1 MPIISTSIVLIITL
15 ALFSL
20 VAAAYPRAPPAS
32 VGSTDGGGFPA
43 ADRRRISAD
52 VVGDMEKPILWRR
65 MMIATRP
72 HKSPSAPHNFPRQPG
87 SLNGRRLSG
96 TSSEDQRPPSPAAKS
111 SGMGGAGYDDGM
123 TKMKEEIIS
132 SCGGKHNHGEYAGVV
147 ARRCR
152 RWRRLIA
159 ASATGPHKS
168 PSAPHNFR
176 HQRRLSGTSSEHEDR
191 RPPSPATKNS
201 AMGGAGDDGGMTKM
215 KEEIISSCG
224 GKHNNHGDEYG
235 VVARKCRRWRWL
247 IAAGASDSPPS
258 SGYHRH

>member
-1 MPIISTSIVLIITL
+1 MPIISTSIVFIIML
-15 ALFSL
+15 QLFLL
-20 VAAAYPRAPPAS
+20 VAAYPLAPPAS

-43 ADRRRISAD
+43 ADRRRTSAD
-52 VVGDMEKPILWRR
+52 GKDMEKPILWRR
-65 MMIATRP
+65 MMRATSP
-72 HKSPSAPHNFPRQPG
+72 HKSPSAPHNFPHQPG

-96 TSSEDQRPPSPAAKS
+96 TSSEHEDRRPPSPAAKGN
-111 SGMGGAGYDDGM
+111 GMGGAGDDDGM

-159 ASATGPHKS
+159 ASETGPHKS

-176 HQRRLSGTSSEHEDR
+176 HQRRLSGSSSEDEDR

-201 AMGGAGDDGGMTKM
+201 GMGGAGDDDGMTKM
-215 KEEIISSCG
+215 KEEIINSCG
-224 GKHNNHGDEYG
+224 GKQNRGEYG
-235 VVARKCRRWRWL
+235 VVARRCRRWRRL
-247 IAAGASDSPPS
+247 IGAGASDSPPS

>member
-1 MPIISTSIVLIITL
+1 MPIISTNILVIIML
-15 ALFSL
+15 QLLFL
-20 VAAAYPRAPPAS
+20 VVAAYPLAPPAS
-32 VGSTDGGGFPA
+32 VVSRDGGFPA
-43 ADRRRISAD
+43 ADRLISDD
-52 VVGDMEKPILWRR
+52 VENSKPILWRR

-72 HKSPSAPHNFPRQPG
+72 HKSPSAPHNFPHQRG
-87 SLNGRRLSG
+87 CLNGRRLSG
-96 TSSEDQRPPSPAAKS
+96 TSSEHEDRRPPSLATKS
-111 SGMGGAGYDDGM
+111 SGMGGAGDDDGM

-159 ASATGPHKS
+159 AGATAGPHKS

-235 VVARKCRRWRWL
+235 VVARKCRRWRRL

>member
-1 MPIISTSIVLIITL
+1 MPIINTSIVFIITL

-72 HKSPSAPHNFPRQPG
+72 HKSPSAPHNFPHQ
-87 SLNGRRLSG
+87 RRLSG
-96 TSSEDQRPPSPAAKS
+96 TSSEHEDQRPPSPAAKS
-111 SGMGGAGYDDGM
+111 SGMGGAGDDDGL

-159 ASATGPHKS
+159 AGATAGPHKS

-201 AMGGAGDDGGMTKM
+201 GMGGAGDDGGMSKM

-224 GKHNNHGDEYG
+224 GKHNNHGDDYG
-235 VVARKCRRWRWL
+235 VVARRCRRWRRL